1 MAGSGPSADPFSRKS
16 LSGANG
22 KWVTL
27 PVEGYEGDIPEWPL
41 GNDPS
46 QAEVELWEKVWRTP
60 QGAAWANNGFERV
73 VARYVMVTV
82 LSETEPT
89 AAMLSEVR
97 QLEDRLGL
105 SPMAL
110 RKLQWVVGE
119 LTKPTSQAPNIID
132 LRDRFK
138 ARTA

>member
-1 MAGSGPSADPFSRKS
+1 MAGNGPAANPFSRKS

-22 KWVTL
+22 EWVTL
-27 PVEGYEGDIPEWPL
+27 PADGYDGAIPSWPL
-41 GNDPS
+41 INDPS
-46 QAEVELWEKVWRTP
+46 AEEELLWMDLWRTP
-60 QGAAWANNGFERV
+60 QASRWAESGFVRM

-110 RKLQWVVGE
+110 KKLQWVISEPSSGE
-119 LTKPTSQAPNIID
+119 LAEVTEI
-132 LRDRFK
+132 DRFK
-138 ARTA
+138 DL